1 MPWSGGPRRGGW
13 GPPKRWGPYPHGHM
27 YYRRRRWGLR
37 RRLTFA
43 FVFVALAAVTLT
55 TWFTLGAVFDAQR
68 DLFQTDGTVGTSHQ
82 PGEEPGFAAARE
94 AFGRVTRTAFWAG
107 VVSFFLA
114 SGAAVGVTRVLTRPL
129 IALTDGARRLEA
141 GERGIRLEPPTARDE
156 LRGLTEAFNNLVA
169 GLERQEAWRRALV
182 ADIAHDLRTPLSVMR
197 SEIEAMQD
205 GLVVADEAA
214 LDRLHGEVM
223 RLSRLV
229 DDLRTLSL
237 AEGGGLPLE
246 RSEVPLLTLLER
258 LQESYAA
265 RAHEAGVAIDLSG
278 VDPTLAAFVDPD
290 QLQRLLG
297 NLLDNALRY
306 AAPGAVEIAGG
317 AHDGN
322 VQLAVRDRGPGLS
335 EEDLE
340 RAFER
345 FYRGDPSR
353 TRRPGQGAS
362 GLGLAIARAI
372 AEAHGGSLDVENHP
386 QGGALFTLEL
396 PTGEAPPTPEA

>member
-1 MPWSGGPRRGGW
+1 M
-13 GPPKRWGPYPHGHM
+13 
-27 YYRRRRWGLR
+27 
-37 RRLTFA
+37 
-43 FVFVALAAVTLT
+43 
-55 TWFTLGAVFDAQR
+55 
-68 DLFQTDGTVGTSHQ
+68 
-82 PGEEPGFAAARE
+82 
-94 AFGRVTRTAFWAG
+94 
-107 VVSFFLA
+107 
-114 SGAAVGVTRVLTRPL
+114 
-129 IALTDGARRLEA
+129 
-141 GERGIRLEPPTARDE
+141 
-156 LRGLTEAFNNLVA
+156 
-169 GLERQEAWRRALV
+169 
-182 ADIAHDLRTPLSVMR
+182 
-197 SEIEAMQD
+197 
-205 GLVVADEAA
+205 
-214 LDRLHGEVM
+214 
-223 RLSRLV
+223 
-229 DDLRTLSL
+229 
-237 AEGGGLPLE
+237 
-246 RSEVPLLTLLER
+246 PLLTLLER

-317 AHDGN
+317 VHDGN

-362 GLGLAIARAI
+362 GLRLAIARAI

>member
-13 GPPKRWGPYPHGHM
+13 GPPKWWGPYPHGHM

-169 GLERQEAWRRALV
+169 GLERQASWRRALV
-182 ADIAHDLRTPLSVMR
+182 ADYRPRPAHAAVGHAQRDR
-197 SEIEAMQD
+197 SDA
-205 GLVVADEAA
+205 GWA
-214 LDRLHGEVM
+214 
-223 RLSRLV
+223 
-229 DDLRTLSL
+229 
-237 AEGGGLPLE
+237 GGRRRGGAGLPPW
-246 RSEVPLLTLLER
+246 RSH
-258 LQESYAA
+258 AA
-265 RAHEAGVAIDLSG
+265 V
-278 VDPTLAAFVDPD
+278 
-290 QLQRLLG
+290 
-297 NLLDNALRY
+297 
-306 AAPGAVEIAGG
+306 APG
-317 AHDGN
+317 
-322 VQLAVRDRGPGLS
+322 
-335 EEDLE
+335 
-340 RAFER
+340 
-345 FYRGDPSR
+345 
-353 TRRPGQGAS
+353 RRSP
-362 GLGLAIARAI
+362 
-372 AEAHGGSLDVENHP
+372 HP
-386 QGGALFTLEL
+386 VVG
-396 PTGEAPPTPEA
+396 